1 MARYVKLLTG
11 PDGTGRWGAPAT
23 DLGYPALT
31 LHGYTISIFGDTF
44 SDHVSGNGWR
54 SPTGFRQSNPDIEN
68 GIRWDNAIGGAYAKQ
83 MIDYAHCGTKYA
95 GCLPDGFT
103 NIPNDLIH
111 LPDGRYIMTTFAV
124 RSWANVTAG
133 QSWATFHSRMWTS
146 TETNAEVWGRTWDV
160 EANHENFDFPNAG
173 QWSHF
178 QNNTMIMFP
187 GEPWV
192 YIYGTNEGR
201 WVGGGIHLMRVDWHT
216 MWNRSTY
223 QFWGQDAAGTWAW
236 RPNGPTTPILTPTL
250 PNNAIGE
257 ISAQVID
264 GRVVLSYVDG
274 TLGAIT
280 RTSPRPEG
288 LWTLPS
294 VHVTQ
299 LQQPAL
305 YAPAIHPYS
314 HLGRAQML
322 LSKWPTDPEYGVVQ
336 WEVNP
341 SAVIGL
347 DALRSGATTRA
358 AVEDMPAQ
366 EIPADQKYV
375 GQLSPDLSKLSADEQ
390 VAVLSDVA
398 DPDVDRDY
406 LREAITTNTV
416 SDDRPDPAQRYQDWE
431 PDTEHQPVGTADR

>member
-11 PDGTGRWGAPAT
+11 PDGTGQWGAPAT

-31 LHGYTISIFGDTF
+31 RHGYTISIFGDTF
-44 SDHVSGNGWR
+44 VDRVGGTGWR

-68 GIRWDNAIGGAYAKQ
+68 GIRWDNAIGGAYAKE
-83 MIDYAHCGTKYA
+83 MIPYQHCGTVHT

-111 LPDGRYIMTTFAV
+111 LPDGRYIMTTFAI
-124 RSWANVTAG
+124 RSWDPITPGN
-133 QSWATFHSRMWTS
+133 SWATFHSRMWTS
-146 TETNAEVWGRTWDV
+146 TETHAENWVRSWDI
-160 EANHENFDFPNAG
+160 EANYDNMDFPNSG
-173 QWSHF
+173 EWSHF

-201 WVGGGIHLMRVDWHT
+201 WQGGGIHLMRVDWRS

-223 QFWGQDAAGTWAW
+223 RFWGRDAAGIWSW
-236 RPNGPTTPILTPTL
+236 RPGGPTTPILLPTL
-250 PNNAIGE
+250 PYNAIGE

-264 GRVVLSYVDG
+264 GRVVLSYCDG
-274 TLGAIT
+274 VLGAIT

-288 LWTLPS
+288 LWTIPT

-299 LQQPAL
+299 LQQAAL

-314 HLGRAQML
+314 HLGRAQMH
-322 LSKWPTDPEYGVVQ
+322 LSQWPTNSEYGVVQ

-341 SAVIGL
+341 VAVVGL
-347 DALRSGATTRA
+347 SELRSRTSTRA
-358 AVEDMPAQ
+358 AVEDMPAEEVPPNQ
-366 EIPADQKYV
+366 EYV
-375 GQLSPDLSKLSADEQ
+375 GRLCPDLSRLTPEDRVS
-390 VAVLSDVA
+390 VLSESA
-398 DPDVDRDY
+398 DPDF
-406 LREAITTNTV
+406 LRRAITTDTV
-416 SDDRPDPAQRYQDWE
+416 TDDRPDIAERYKAWV
-431 PDTEHQPVGTADR
+431 PDTVRKFADSSGSRPAG